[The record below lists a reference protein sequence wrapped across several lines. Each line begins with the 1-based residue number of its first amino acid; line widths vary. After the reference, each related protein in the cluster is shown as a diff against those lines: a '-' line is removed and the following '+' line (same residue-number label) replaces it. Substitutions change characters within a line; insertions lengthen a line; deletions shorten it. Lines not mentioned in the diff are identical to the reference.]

1 MFALYILS
9 CSAITFPQTIHGVSF
24 SCNHGKITD
33 ICVAMASKV
42 RRRNFTPRQ
51 HFQPKGGVNK
61 PSSGHGKGKF
71 KPKPPGPPTCYGCG
85 EKGHIRSNCP
95 NELKTA
101 MFTSAA
107 SLPVHANSFA
117 ALAEVR
123 NAELSADASMLS
135 EPSPDSW
142 QDLKERYYALIAD
155 LTPEWRDAIFGPGR
169 NSHDPYVG
177 EEGSISAQSN
187 MVTAVGTV
195 DVQSN
200 NVTAVAAASA
210 QSNMVTAVGAV
221 DAQSNK
227 VTAVAAASSQSNMV
241 TAVGAVGAQSN
252 KVAAVAAATATT
264 GVGSRSEDLA
274 ALDALIA
281 SVSASDAPARADDG
295 KASEKQQRLAAAAG
309 VCSFSAAG
317 VPKQQSWGA
326 AKQQCDQDAA
336 GGAQQRATAAV
347 AQHLN
352 PFAADDEL
360 QISPAIFAALQ

>member
-1 MFALYILS
+1 M
-9 CSAITFPQTIHGVSF
+9 
-24 SCNHGKITD
+24 
-33 ICVAMASKV
+33 
-42 RRRNFTPRQ
+42 
-51 HFQPKGGVNK
+51 NK
-61 PSSGHGKGKF
+61 PSSGHGKGTF

-85 EKGHIRSNCP
+85 EKGHIRSHCP
-95 NELKTA
+95 KELKVGTAAAVACGASSDAELPACAAVGSSVQQDFLLLSSDAGQQALLHMASSAAAPAEFPQTA

-200 NVTAVAAASA
+200 KVTAVAAANA

-227 VTAVAAASSQSNMV
+227 VT
-241 TAVGAVGAQSN
+241 
-252 KVAAVAAATATT
+252 AVAAATATT

-281 SVSASDAPARADDG
+281 NVSASDAPASADDG
-295 KASEKQQRLAAAAG
+295 KASESSSG
-309 VCSFSAAG
+309 
-317 VPKQQSWGA
+317 
-326 AKQQCDQDAA
+326 
-336 GGAQQRATAAV
+336 
-347 AQHLN
+347 
-352 PFAADDEL
+352 
-360 QISPAIFAALQ
+360 